1 MKWRKPKRTL
11 KIWRM
16 TILMAVW
23 LSGCSQSQPE
33 PQPPQWTV
41 EAECCAV
48 MEGVEI
54 SGTLSHTLEGI
65 SSFTV
70 TAPDEMSGMLVQYRS
85 GTYTVSFQG
94 LTQPEMGSVM
104 DESIFGRLFAALD
117 GGAQA
122 DMEWGNQQW
131 SGTLSGGEGITVK
144 TDNTGEIR
152 DLQVPVWQLSVSFM
166 QQEMSNIP

>member
-1 MKWRKPKRTL
+1 M
-11 KIWRM
+11 
-16 TILMAVW
+16 
-23 LSGCSQSQPE
+23 
-33 PQPPQWTV
+33 
-41 EAECCAV
+41 
-48 MEGVEI
+48 
-54 SGTLSHTLEGI
+54 
-65 SSFTV
+65 
-70 TAPDEMSGMLVQYRS
+70 TAPEEMSGMLVQYRS

-144 TDNTGEIR
+144 TDKTGEIS